1 MSIEEMIDKGYTMN
15 EILDSVSE
23 IWEKKVAQNERE
35 TKKREAREKLA
46 NAYVNYLKTAIP
58 EFSDEDADKAVQSL
72 EESLEDLEKTVTSM
86 KKLKDKLDAKIKNC
100 DCECKKPINKEIQHP
115 QTLKDFL
122 DKMGWQMIKW

>member
-1 MSIEEMIDKGYTMN
+1 MNIEEMIDNGYTMN

-58 EFSDEDADKAVQSL
+58 DFNDEDADNAVQNL
-72 EESLEDLEKTVTSM
+72 EQSLEDLEKTVTSM
-86 KKLKDKLDAKIKNC
+86 KNIKDRLYAKAKNY

-115 QTLKDFL
+115 QTLKEFL

>member
-35 TKKREAREKLA
+35 TKKREAKEKLA

-58 EFSDEDADKAVQSL
+58 EFNDEDADNAVQSL
-72 EESLEDLEKTVTSM
+72 EDSLEDLEKTY
-86 KKLKDKLDAKIKNC
+86 
-100 DCECKKPINKEIQHP
+100 
-115 QTLKDFL
+115 
-122 DKMGWQMIKW
+122 

>member
-1 MSIEEMIDKGYTMN
+1 MNIEEMIDKGYTMD
-15 EILDSVSE
+15 EILDTVSE

-46 NAYVNYLKTAIP
+46 NAYVDYLKIAIP
-58 EFSDEDADKAVQSL
+58 EFDDKDADKAVQSL
-72 EESLEDLEKTVTSM
+72 EDSLEDLEKTVTSM

-122 DKMGWQMIKW
+122 DKMGW

>member
-1 MSIEEMIDKGYTMN
+1 MKMSIEEMIDKGYTMN

-46 NAYVNYLKTAIP
+46 NAYVDYLKIAIP
-58 EFSDEDADKAVQSL
+58 EFDDKDADKAVQSL
-72 EESLEDLEKTVTSM
+72 EDSLEDLEKTVTSM
-86 KKLKDKLDAKIKNC
+86 KKLKDRLDAKIKNC

-115 QTLKDFL
+115 QTLHEFL
-122 DKMGWQMIKW
+122 DKMGW

>member
-58 EFSDEDADKAVQSL
+58 EFSDEDADNAVQSL
-72 EESLEDLEKTVTSM
+72 EDSLEDLEKTVTSM
-86 KKLKDKLDAKIKNC
+86 KKLKDRLDGKFKNYG
-100 DCECKKPINKEIQHP
+100 CECKKSAANKEIQHP
-115 QTLKDFL
+115 QTLEDFL
-122 DKMGWQMIKW
+122 NKMGW

>member
-35 TKKREAREKLA
+35 AKKCEAREKLA

-58 EFSDEDADKAVQSL
+58 EFNDEDADNAVQSL
-72 EESLEDLEKTVTSM
+72 EDSLEDLEKTVTSM
-86 KKLKDKLDAKIKNC
+86 KKLKDRLDGKVKNYG
-100 DCECKKPINKEIQHP
+100 CECKKSVANKENQHP
-115 QTLKDFL
+115 QTLKEFL
-122 DKMGWQMIKW
+122 DKMGW

>member
-35 TKKREAREKLA
+35 AKKREAREKLA
-46 NAYVNYLKTAIP
+46 NAYVNYLRVAIP
-58 EFSDEDADKAVQSL
+58 EFTDEDADNAVQSL

-86 KKLKDKLDAKIKNC
+86 KKLKDRLDGKVKNYG
-100 DCECKKPINKEIQHP
+100 CECKKSAANKETQHP
-115 QTLKDFL
+115 QTLHEFL
-122 DKMGWQMIKW
+122 DKMGW

>member
-15 EILDSVSE
+15 EILDAVSE
-23 IWEKKVAQNERE
+23 TWEKKVAQNERE

-58 EFSDEDADKAVQSL
+58 EFNDEDADNAVQSL

-86 KKLKDKLDAKIKNC
+86 KKLKDRLDGKIKNC
-100 DCECKKPINKEIQHP
+100 GCERKKSTANKEIQHP
-115 QTLKDFL
+115 QTLEDFL
-122 DKMGWQMIKW
+122 IKMGW

>member
-1 MSIEEMIDKGYTMN
+1 MKMSIEEMIDKGYTMN

-58 EFSDEDADKAVQSL
+58 EFSDEDADNAVQSL
-72 EESLEDLEKTVTSM
+72 EDSLEDLEKTVTSM
-86 KKLKDKLDAKIKNC
+86 KKLKDRLDGKFKNYG
-100 DCECKKPINKEIQHP
+100 CECKKSAANKEIQHP
-115 QTLKDFL
+115 QTLEDFL
-122 DKMGWQMIKW
+122 NKMGW

>member
-58 EFSDEDADKAVQSL
+58 EFSDEDADNAVQNL
-72 EESLEDLEKTVTSM
+72 EDSLEDLEKTITSM
-86 KKLKDKLDAKIKNC
+86 KKLKDRLDGKVKNC
-100 DCECKKPINKEIQHP
+100 GCECKKSTANKEIQHP
-115 QTLKDFL
+115 QTLHEFL
-122 DKMGWQMIKW
+122 DKMGW

>member
-58 EFSDEDADKAVQSL
+58 EFSDEDADNAVQSL
-72 EESLEDLEKTVTSM
+72 EDSLEDLEKTVTSM
-86 KKLKDKLDAKIKNC
+86 KKLKDRLDGKVRN
-100 DCECKKPINKEIQHP
+100 CECRKSAVNKENQHP
-115 QTLKDFL
+115 QTLEDFL
-122 DKMGWQMIKW
+122 NKMGW